1 MEHGEPTIIKL
12 KSGEDIIA
20 TISEITKTRMV
31 LENPFLIETLT
42 LIDQRGI
49 PREERLLMKKWTNWT
64 KDHVISLPK
73 NLIIDCMAP
82 SSKAT
87 THYLLVL
94 RNGGIFK
101 ITKDEQTMLNEGSA
115 FMEDILERI
124 RNGDITP
131 EMMEEGRADSELM
144 PDIPNDVP
152 NNDPEQLPKKDNYG
166 PNKDAKDF
174 GNRPNDWSPDPTDY
188 FS

>member
-20 TISEITKTRMV
+20 SISDITKTRMV
-31 LENPFLIETLT
+31 LENPFTIETLT
-42 LIDQRGI
+42 LIDQYGI
-49 PREERLLMKKWTNWT
+49 PREERLLMKKWANWT
-64 KDHVISLPK
+64 KDHVISIPK
-73 NLIIDCMAP
+73 NLIIDCMEP

-87 THYLLVL
+87 AHYLLVL

-101 ITKDEQTMLNEGSA
+101 ITKHEQTMLNESNA
-115 FMEDILERI
+115 FMEDILEKI
-124 RNGDITP
+124 KNGDITP
-131 EMMEEGRADSELM
+131 EMMEEGRADSEMM
-144 PDIPNDVP
+144 PEVP

-166 PNKDAKDF
+166 PNKNAKDF

-188 FS
+188 LS